1 MNNKTVIVK
10 WLEDVNGSQYTLHQ
24 TDRVH
29 DLCVAYAVDALCCPS
44 NFKYKFV
51 PKAEVP
57 KFVDWEMGE
66 GYFEAHEDGQET
78 ELKNLYDKLHYKE
91 HYVA

>member
-10 WLEDVNGSQYTLHQ
+10 WLEDVNDSQYTLHQ
-24 TDRVH
+24 TNRVH

-51 PKAEVP
+51 PKASVP
-57 KFVDWEMGE
+57 KFVDWDIGE
-66 GYFEAHEDGQET
+66 GYYEAHKDTEQT
-78 ELKNLYDKLHYKE
+78 ELKNLYDKLDYKE